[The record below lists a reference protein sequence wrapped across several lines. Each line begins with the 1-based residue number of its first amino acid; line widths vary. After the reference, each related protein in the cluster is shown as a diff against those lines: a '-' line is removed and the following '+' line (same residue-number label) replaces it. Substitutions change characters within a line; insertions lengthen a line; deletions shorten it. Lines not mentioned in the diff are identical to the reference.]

1 MRLTCGDVGL
11 HLCVRICAHVFAQV
25 GIFPGSF
32 VGKFVAAQGE
42 DEEWEEPLYMDV
54 FPPE

>member
-1 MRLTCGDVGL
+1 MCA
-11 HLCVRICAHVFAQV
+11 HAHVFAQV